1 MPLPLAVDLI
11 NFCAELN
18 VSMVVLIGGEPTIHP
33 HFLEIV
39 NYVKTFGLK
48 CGVITNGYRFSNKE
62 FVKKSLNYGLDFINF
77 SVKAV
82 NQNEQR
88 RIAPSC
94 DFKNVISAMVN
105 INNTEINCTYSVVL
119 TEQMLEDLENL
130 AYLLNKYAKKNFLN
144 LNFCGYKF
152 NKSSEKNKDILSVKE
167 YIQKFIVKFDSASRI
182 LEGRIMLFQSLPLCW
197 WPESFIEKLKFQQQI
212 ASVCHLFNHNGLVLD
227 IDGSCLPC
235 NRMYSHPIG
244 KFRVDFFDK
253 KSFEQ
258 FWTSKKIIT
267 SLKALCM
274 LPYDEC
280 VSCKKYNLCA
290 GGCPIC

>member
-18 VSMVVLIGGEPTIHP
+18 VSTVVLIGGEPTIHP

-39 NYVKTFGLK
+39 NYVKTLNLK
-48 CGVITNGYRFSNKE
+48 CGVITNGYRFSNRE
-62 FVKKSLNYGLDFINF
+62 FIKKSFDYGLDFINF

-82 NQNEQR
+82 NPNEQR

-94 DFKNVISAMVN
+94 DFKNVISAIVN
-105 INNTEINCTYSVVL
+105 INNTDINCTYSVVL

-130 AYLLNKYAKKNFLN
+130 AYLLNKHAKQNFLN

-167 YIQKFIVKFDSASRI
+167 YIQKFIVKFDSANRI

-227 IDGSCLPC
+227 VDGSCLPC
-235 NRMYSHPIG
+235 NLMYSHPIG

-258 FWTSKKIIT
+258 LMKAIKKQHPDFDYSDT
-267 SLKALCM
+267 DL
-274 LPYDEC
+274 
-280 VSCKKYNLCA
+280 
-290 GGCPIC
+290 